1 MLPSFELL
9 RKLLASTGTG
19 TLIRCTVCCITG
31 FGLRGSR
38 SVPSDTSVAA
48 HENLV
53 WSDLEGCEPV
63 HISVVTTRSPGAPPN
78 GRS

>member
-1 MLPSFELL
+1 MLPSLELL

-19 TLIRCTVCCITG
+19 TLILCTVCWITG

-38 SVPSDTSVAA
+38 SVPNDTSVAA

-53 WSDLEGCEPV
+53 WSDLEGRESL
-63 HISVVTTRSPGAPPN
+63 HISVVTIRSDGGSWWPF
-78 GRS
+78 

>member
-19 TLIRCTVCCITG
+19 TLILCTVCCITG

-38 SVPSDTSVAA
+38 SVPNDTSVAA
-48 HENLV
+48 HENLGS
-53 WSDLEGCEPV
+53 SDLEGCEPV
-63 HISVVTTRSPGAPPN
+63 HISVVTTLSSGGPKWRS
-78 GRS
+78 